1 MKLEKLIIYGF
12 GRHENRTIELN
23 KPITVFYGMNEAG
36 KTTIQ
41 QFILQML
48 FGFSARSQAHK
59 RYEPKAGGKYG
70 GQLQLSDPVYGRVVI
85 ERIAGK
91 SAGAVT
97 LWFEDGRRG
106 GEAELAELLRGY
118 DRASYEAIYSF
129 SVHELQDLDQMTEQ
143 ELTRTLLS
151 SGTAGVDHAGK
162 MESQL
167 EREMGELFKK
177 AGKLPQINRLTEELR
192 ELETELREYKQRADS
207 FRPATE
213 RLEQIKQRLAEL
225 GQTES
230 MLVQDIKEAEKW
242 HQAAPLLARTQKL
255 ERLAE
260 NGPVNF
266 PESGI
271 RQYERLLD
279 QKNEL
284 QAESAFLENEIGR
297 LEPIRELPETDSLS
311 DLLGREAEWHQ
322 INSSLKVKQEERR
335 RLQDELDRLLK
346 LCGMNK
352 EQALLSDASL
362 EQEDRLKTVLDSLQ
376 SAEQEQAFGQRRLA
390 EERQRLSEAERA
402 LKQYLEAEP
411 PAEERQRAEQWADIE
426 PQLAL
431 AKAQQKRQTGTAAN
445 NRLAQFLLGA
455 IGIVGLII
463 AAFSADALTGLLAA
477 MALSAAV
484 WLWLRDSKSPT
495 GTAKDELV
503 ERYGGQEAEYEAL
516 LMKLAEYDRGLDE
529 RFDAIEASKQKIAAL
544 PQTDSSEELQEYRRL
559 LKSLGFPEDTS
570 RATVLTLFD
579 KLRDVH
585 AAASRL
591 ERVTE
596 EIKNLEGER
605 EGWLEQAQCACGK
618 PISASN
624 VISVLRA
631 ESEARQ
637 QKLQHA
643 EKIREKNQ
651 QLAEQARKCA
661 KRLATLSE
669 AMDELFKRAA
679 VADED
684 SFYRASKLSEQ
695 AKSAQEQLQM
705 VQSQLSAIGKVEK
718 PAALGDEEESAEQFL
733 ERSQQQLDELQD
745 ERQSLWEEQA
755 EKLQLTRH
763 LLSDEGHSMKLQ
775 ELEAKKAEFQ
785 DAANEWAIN
794 RAIVEVFKQTMD
806 ELKET
811 KLPAV
816 LSLAE
821 SYFTQ
826 LTGGEYMRLLL
837 SQEGNFEALRKD
849 GLRFR
854 VIELSQA
861 TKEQAYLA
869 LRFALASSL
878 KESHPFP
885 IIMDDPFVHFDRRRS
900 QQVIKLVEELQ
911 ADHQFIYFTCHEAM
925 RQAWPSAQQID
936 VANPERSIQA

>member
-1 MKLEKLIIYGF
+1 MKLEKMIIYGF
-12 GRHENRTIELN
+12 GRHENRTIELT
-23 KPITVFYGMNEAG
+23 KPMAVFYGMNEAG

-41 QFILQML
+41 QFVLQML
-48 FGFSARSQAHK
+48 FGFSARNQPHK

-85 ERIAGK
+85 ERTAGK
-91 SAGAVT
+91 SAGDVT
-97 LWFEDGRRG
+97 VWFEDGRRG

-177 AGKLPQINRLTEELR
+177 AGKLPLINRLTEELR
-192 ELETELREYKQRADS
+192 ELETELREYKLRADTFS
-207 FRPATE
+207 PATE
-213 RLEQIKQRLAEL
+213 RLEHIKQRLAEL
-225 GQTES
+225 DNAES

-242 HQAAPLLARTQKL
+242 HQAAPLLVRKQQL
-255 ERLAE
+255 GRLAE

-284 QAESAFLENEIGR
+284 QAEAAFLENEIGR
-297 LEPIRELPETDSLS
+297 LEPSGELPETDSIA

-322 INSSLKVKQEERR
+322 MNSSLKVKQEELS
-335 RLQDELDRLLK
+335 RLQDELGRLLK

-362 EQEDRLKTVLDSLQ
+362 EQEERLKIILDALQ
-376 SAEQEQAFGQRRLA
+376 TAEQEQAFGQRRLE
-390 EERQRLSEAERA
+390 EERQRLSEAEHA
-402 LKQYLEAEP
+402 LKQYLAAEP
-411 PAEERQRAEQWADIE
+411 PEEQRQRAEQWADIE
-426 PQLAL
+426 PQLTL
-431 AKAQQKRQTGTAAN
+431 AKAQQKRQAGTAAN

-455 IGIVGLII
+455 IGIAGLII
-463 AAFSADALTGLLAA
+463 AVVSADAFTGLLAA
-477 MALSAAV
+477 MALGASV
-484 WLWLRDSKSPT
+484 WLWLRDRKSPKGST
-495 GTAKDELV
+495 DDLV

-516 LMKLAEYDRGLDE
+516 LIKLAEYDKGLDE
-529 RFDAIEASKQKIAAL
+529 RFDAIEASKRKIAAL
-544 PQTDSSEELQEYRRL
+544 PQTDSSRELQQYRGL
-559 LKSLGFPEDTS
+559 LKSLGFPEETS

-585 AAASRL
+585 AASSRL
-591 ERVTE
+591 DRITE
-596 EIKNLEGER
+596 EIGKLESEQQA
-605 EGWLEQAQCACGK
+605 WLEQAQEACGK
-618 PISASN
+618 PASASN

-631 ESEARQ
+631 EWEARQ

-643 EKIREKNQ
+643 GKIREKNQ
-651 QLAEQARKCA
+651 ELAEQSRKCA
-661 KRLATLSE
+661 ERLAKLSE

-679 VADED
+679 VEDED
-684 SFYRASKLSEQ
+684 SFYRAAKLSEQ
-695 AKSAQEQLQM
+695 ARSAQEQLHM
-705 VQSQLSAIGKVEK
+705 VQSQLSAIGEVEK
-718 PAALGDEEESAEQFL
+718 PAALGDAEENTEQFL
-733 ERSQQQLDELQD
+733 ERSQQRLDELQD

-785 DAANEWAIN
+785 DAAKEWAVN

-816 LSLAE
+816 LSLSE

-826 LTGGEYMRLLL
+826 LTGGEYVRLLL

>member
-12 GRHENRTIELN
+12 GRHENRAIELN
-23 KPITVFYGMNEAG
+23 KPMAVFYGMNEAG

-48 FGFSARSQAHK
+48 FGFSARSQPHK

-85 ERIAGK
+85 ERTAGK
-91 SAGAVT
+91 SAGDVT
-97 LWFEDGRRG
+97 VWFEDGRRG
-106 GEAELAELLRGY
+106 GEAELSELLRGY

-177 AGKLPQINRLTEELR
+177 AGKLPLINRLTEELR
-192 ELETELREYKQRADS
+192 ELETELREYKLRADT

-213 RLEQIKQRLAEL
+213 RLEHIKKRLAEL
-225 GQTES
+225 GQAES

-242 HQAAPLLARTQKL
+242 HQAAPLLARKQQL

-284 QAESAFLENEIGR
+284 QAEAAFLENELGR
-297 LEPIRELPETDSLS
+297 LEPAGEQPGTDSIA

-322 INSSLKVKQEERR
+322 INSSLKVKQEERS
-335 RLQDELDRLLK
+335 RLQDELGRLLK
-346 LCGMNK
+346 LCGMSI
-352 EQALLSDASL
+352 EQALFADASL
-362 EQEDRLKTVLDSLQ
+362 EQEERLKTFFDALQ
-376 SAEQEQAFGQRRLA
+376 SAEQEQAFGQRRLE
-390 EERQRLSEAERA
+390 EERQRLSEAEHA
-402 LKQYLEAEP
+402 LKQYLAAEP
-411 PAEERQRAEQWADIE
+411 PEEQRQRAEQWADIE
-426 PQLAL
+426 PQLTL
-431 AKAQQKRQTGTAAN
+431 AKAQQKRQGGTAAN

-455 IGIVGLII
+455 IGIAGLII
-463 AAFSADALTGLLAA
+463 AVVSADAFTGLLAA
-477 MALSAAV
+477 MALGASV
-484 WLWLRDSKSPT
+484 WLWLRDRKSPKGST
-495 GTAKDELV
+495 DDLV

-516 LMKLAEYDRGLDE
+516 LIKLAEYDKGLDE

-544 PQTDSSEELQEYRRL
+544 PKTDSSRELQQYQGL
-559 LKSLGFPEDTS
+559 LKSLGFPEETS

-585 AAASRL
+585 AASSRL
-591 ERVTE
+591 DRVTE
-596 EIKNLEGER
+596 EIGNLESEQQA
-605 EGWLEQAQCACGK
+605 WLEQAQGACGK
-618 PISASN
+618 PASASN

-631 ESEARQ
+631 EWEARQ
-637 QKLQHA
+637 QKLQNA
-643 EKIREKNQ
+643 SKIREKNQ
-651 QLAEQARKCA
+651 QLAEQSRKCA
-661 KRLATLSE
+661 GRLAKLSE

-679 VADED
+679 VEDED
-684 SFYRASKLSEQ
+684 SFYRAAKLSEQ
-695 AKSAQEQLQM
+695 ASSAQEQLQM
-705 VQSQLSAIGKVEK
+705 VLSQLSAIGEVEK
-718 PAALGDEEESAEQFL
+718 PAALGDAEESTEQFL
-733 ERSQQQLDELQD
+733 ERSQQKLDELQD

-763 LLSDEGHSMKLQ
+763 LLSDEGHSVKLQ

-785 DAANEWAIN
+785 DAAKEWAVN

-816 LSLAE
+816 LKLSE

-826 LTGGEYMRLLL
+826 LTSGEYVRLLL

-885 IIMDDPFVHFDRRRS
+885 IIMDDPFVHFDRLRS

>member
-48 FGFSARSQAHK
+48 FGFSARSQLHK

-91 SAGAVT
+91 SAGDVT
-97 LWFEDGRRG
+97 VWFEDGRRG
-106 GEAELAELLRGY
+106 GEAELSELLRGY

-129 SVHELQDLDQMTEQ
+129 SVHELQHLDQMTEQ

-177 AGKLPQINRLTEELR
+177 AGKLPLINRLTEELR
-192 ELETELREYKQRADS
+192 ELEKQLREYKLRADT

-225 GQTES
+225 GHAES
-230 MLVQDIKEAEKW
+230 TLAQSIKEAEKW
-242 HQAAPLLARTQKL
+242 QQAAPLLARKQQL
-255 ERLAE
+255 ERLAAE
-260 NGPVNF
+260 GPVNF

-284 QAESAFLENEIGR
+284 QAEAAFLKNELDR
-297 LEPIRELPETDSLS
+297 LEPVGELPETDSLS

-322 INSSLKVKQEERR
+322 MNSSLKVKQDERI
-335 RLQDELDRLLK
+335 RLQDELGRLLK
-346 LCGMNK
+346 LCGMGID
-352 EQALLSDASL
+352 EALRADASL
-362 EQEDRLKTVLDSLQ
+362 EQEERLKTVLDALQ
-376 SAEQEQAFGQRRLA
+376 SAEQEQAFRQRRLS
-390 EERQRLSEAERA
+390 EERQRLSEAEYA

-411 PAEERQRAEQWADIE
+411 PEEQRQRAEQWADIE
-426 PQLAL
+426 PQLTL
-431 AKAQQKRQTGTAAN
+431 AKAQQKRQAGTAAN
-445 NRLAQFLLGA
+445 NRVAQFLLGA
-455 IGIVGLII
+455 IGIAGLII
-463 AAFSADALTGLLAA
+463 ALLSADAFTGLLAA
-477 MALSAAV
+477 MALGASA
-484 WLWLRDSKSPT
+484 WLWLRDRKSPNGNT
-495 GTAKDELV
+495 DELV
-503 ERYGGQEAEYEAL
+503 ERYIGQEAEYEAL
-516 LMKLAEYDRGLDE
+516 LTRLAEYDKGLDE
-529 RFDAIEASKQKIAAL
+529 RFDAIEASKRRIAAL
-544 PQTDSSEELQEYRRL
+544 PQTDSGEELQKYRRL
-559 LKSLGFPEDTS
+559 LKSLGFPEETS
-570 RATVLTLFD
+570 QATVLTLFD
-579 KLRDVH
+579 KLRDVQ
-585 AAASRL
+585 AASSRL
-591 ERVTE
+591 HRMTE
-596 EIKNLEGER
+596 EIGYLEGER
-605 EGWLEQAQCACGK
+605 QAWLEQAQRASGK
-618 PISASN
+618 PASAIN
-624 VISVLRA
+624 IINVLRV
-631 ESEARQ
+631 EWEARQ

-643 EKIREKNQ
+643 GKMREKHQ
-651 QLAEQARKCA
+651 QLAEQSRKCA
-661 KRLATLSE
+661 ERLAKISE
-669 AMDELFKRAA
+669 TSQELLKRAA
-679 VADED
+679 VDDED
-684 SFYRASKLSEQ
+684 SFYRAAKLWEQ
-695 AKSAQEQLQM
+695 ARSAQEQLQI
-705 VQSQLSAIGKVEK
+705 VESQLAAIGEVEK
-718 PAALGDEEESAEQFL
+718 TAAFSDVQESTEQFI
-733 ERSQQQLDELQD
+733 ERSHQKYKALQE

-755 EKLQLTRH
+755 EKLQLTKH

-785 DAANEWAIN
+785 DAAKEWAVN

-816 LSLAE
+816 LTLSE

-826 LTGGEYMRLLL
+826 LTGGEYVRLLL
-837 SQEGNFEALRKD
+837 SQEGNFEALRRD

-869 LRFALASSL
+869 LRFALAASL
-878 KESHPFP
+878 KDSHPFP

-911 ADHQFIYFTCHEAM
+911 TGHQFIYFTCHEAM
-925 RQAWPSAQQID
+925 QQAWPSAQQID

>member
-23 KPITVFYGMNEAG
+23 KPMAVFYGMNEAG

-41 QFILQML
+41 QFVLQML
-48 FGFSARSQAHK
+48 FGFSARNQPHK

-70 GQLQLSDPVYGRVVI
+70 GQLQLRDPVYGRVVI

-91 SAGAVT
+91 SAGDVT
-97 LWFEDGRRG
+97 VSFEDGRRG
-106 GEAELAELLRGY
+106 GEAELSELLRGY
-118 DRASYEAIYSF
+118 DRASYESIYSF

-151 SGTAGVDHAGK
+151 SGTAGVDQAGK

-177 AGKLPQINRLTEELR
+177 TGKLPLINRLTEELR
-192 ELETELREYKQRADS
+192 ELETELREYKLRADT

-213 RLEQIKQRLAEL
+213 RLEHIKQRLVEL
-225 GQTES
+225 GHAES
-230 MLVQDIKEAEKW
+230 LLIQDIKEAEKW
-242 HQAAPLLARTQKL
+242 QQAAPLLARKQQL

-260 NGPVNF
+260 KGPGNF

-284 QAESAFLENEIGR
+284 QAEAAFLENEINR
-297 LEPIRELPETDSLS
+297 LEPIGELLETDSLS

-322 INSSLKVKQEERR
+322 LNSSLKVKQEECS
-335 RLQDELDRLLK
+335 RLQDELGRLLK
-346 LCGMNK
+346 LCGMSK

-362 EQEDRLKTVLDSLQ
+362 EQEERLKTVLDALQ
-376 SAEQEQAFGQRRLA
+376 TAEQEQAFGQRRLA
-390 EERQRLSEAERA
+390 EERQRLSEAEHA

-411 PAEERQRAEQWADIE
+411 PEEQRQRAEQWADIE

-445 NRLAQFLLGA
+445 NRLVQFLLGA
-455 IGIVGLII
+455 IGVAGMIFAVV
-463 AAFSADALTGLLAA
+463 AADAFTGLLAA
-477 MALSAAV
+477 MALGVAV
-484 WLWLRDSKSPT
+484 WLWLRDRKSSKGST
-495 GTAKDELV
+495 DGLV
-503 ERYGGQEAEYEAL
+503 ERYGGQEAQYEAL
-516 LMKLAEYDRGLDE
+516 LIKLAEYDKGLDE
-529 RFDAIEASKQKIAAL
+529 RFDAIESSKRRMAAL

-559 LKSLGFPEDTS
+559 LKSLGFPEETS

-591 ERVTE
+591 ERITE
-596 EIKNLEGER
+596 EIGNLEGER
-605 EGWLEQAQCACGK
+605 EAWLKQAQEACGK
-618 PISASN
+618 PASASN

-631 ESEARQ
+631 EWEARQ

-643 EKIREKNQ
+643 GKIREKNQ
-651 QLAEQARKCA
+651 QLAEQSRKCA
-661 KRLATLSE
+661 ERLAKLSE

-679 VADED
+679 VEDED
-684 SFYRASKLSEQ
+684 SFYRAAKLSEQ
-695 AKSAQEQLQM
+695 ARSAQEQLQM
-705 VQSQLSAIGKVEK
+705 VQSQLSAIGEVEK
-718 PAALGDEEESAEQFL
+718 PAVLGDAEESAEQFL
-733 ERSQQQLDELQD
+733 EHSQQQLDELQD

-755 EKLQLTRH
+755 EKLQLTKH

-775 ELEAKKAEFQ
+775 ELQAKQAEFQ
-785 DAANEWAIN
+785 DAAKEWAVN

-806 ELKET
+806 ELKKT

-816 LSLAE
+816 LKLSE

-826 LTGGEYMRLLL
+826 LTGGEYVRLLL
-837 SQEGNFEALRKD
+837 SQDGNFEALRKD

-854 VIELSQA
+854 IIELSQA

>member
-23 KPITVFYGMNEAG
+23 KPMAIFYGMNEAG

-48 FGFSARSQAHK
+48 FGFSARSQPHK

-91 SAGAVT
+91 SAGDVT

-106 GEAELAELLRGY
+106 GEAELSELLRGY

-129 SVHELQDLDQMTEQ
+129 SVHELQDLDRMTEQ

-151 SGTAGVDHAGK
+151 SGTAGVDQAGK

-177 AGKLPQINRLTEELR
+177 AGKLPLINRLTEELR
-192 ELETELREYKQRADS
+192 ELESELREYKQRADT

-225 GQTES
+225 DHAES
-230 MLVQDIKEAEKW
+230 ILVQDIKEAEKW
-242 HQAAPLLARTQKL
+242 QQTAPLLARKYQL
-255 ERLAE
+255 ACLAE
-260 NGPVNF
+260 NGPENF

-271 RQYERLLD
+271 RLYERLLD

-284 QAESAFLENEIGR
+284 QAESAFLENEINR
-297 LEPIRELPETDSLS
+297 LEPLGELPETDSIA
-311 DLLGREAEWHQ
+311 DLLEREAEWHQ
-322 INSSLKVKQEERR
+322 MNSSLKVKKEERS
-335 RLQDELDRLLK
+335 RLQDELGRLLK
-346 LCGMNK
+346 LCGMTQ
-352 EQALLSDASL
+352 ERALYADASL
-362 EQEDRLKTVLDSLQ
+362 EQEERLKTVLDALQ
-376 SAEQEQAFGQRRLA
+376 TAEQEQAFGQRRLA
-390 EERQRLSEAERA
+390 EERQRLSEAEHA
-402 LKQYLEAEP
+402 LKQYLDTEP
-411 PAEERQRAEQWADIE
+411 PEEQRKRAEQWADIE
-426 PQLAL
+426 PQLTL
-431 AKAQQKRQTGTAAN
+431 AKVQQKRQAGTAAN

-455 IGIVGLII
+455 IGMVGLII
-463 AAFSADALTGLLAA
+463 AVLSADAFTGLLAA
-477 MALSAAV
+477 MALGASV
-484 WLWLRDSKSPT
+484 WLWLRDRKSPH
-495 GTAKDELV
+495 TANDELV
-503 ERYGGQEAEYEAL
+503 ERYAGQEEEYEAL
-516 LMKLAEYDRGLDE
+516 LRKLAEYDKGLDE
-529 RFDAIEASKQKIAAL
+529 RFDAIEASKRKIAAL
-544 PQTDSSEELQEYRRL
+544 PQTDSSEELLEYRRL

-570 RATVLTLFD
+570 PATVLTLFD

-591 ERVTE
+591 ERITE
-596 EIKNLEGER
+596 EIGKLESGR
-605 EGWLEQAQCACGK
+605 QAWLEQVQRVCGK
-618 PISASN
+618 PASAGN
-624 VISVLRA
+624 AISVLRA
-631 ESEARQ
+631 EWETRQ
-637 QKLQHA
+637 QKLQYA
-643 EKIREKNQ
+643 GKIREKNQ
-651 QLAEQARKCA
+651 QLAEQSRKCA
-661 KRLATLSE
+661 ERLAKLSE
-669 AMDELFKRAA
+669 ASEELFKRAA
-679 VADED
+679 VENED
-684 SFYRASKLSEQ
+684 SFYRAAKMAEQ
-695 AKSAQEQLQM
+695 ARAAQEQLQV

-718 PAALGDEEESAEQFL
+718 PAALGDEEDTAEQFL
-733 ERSQQQLDELQD
+733 ERSRQKLDELQE

-755 EKLQLTRH
+755 EKFQLTRH

-775 ELEAKKAEFQ
+775 ELEVKKAEFQ
-785 DAANEWAIN
+785 DAAREWAVN
-794 RAIVEVFKQTMD
+794 RAIVEVFKQMMD

-816 LSLAE
+816 LTLSE

-826 LTGGEYMRLLL
+826 LTGGEYVRLLL

-911 ADHQFIYFTCHEAM
+911 ADHQFIYFTCHETM